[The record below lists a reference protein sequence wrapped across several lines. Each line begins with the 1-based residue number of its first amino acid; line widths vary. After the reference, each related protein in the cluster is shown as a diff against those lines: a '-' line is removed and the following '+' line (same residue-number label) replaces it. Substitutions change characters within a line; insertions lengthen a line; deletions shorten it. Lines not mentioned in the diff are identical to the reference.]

1 LGTQANARPVETCI
15 RGSEATLVFGGPGIQ
30 IFPADGNA
38 TPSLEV
44 AREAGGDTIDLWRD
58 FLRCVETRERPW
70 SNVWTQYG
78 VQTVV
83 NMGMLSMLGGRM
95 LHFDP
100 DGERILED
108 PPVEVT

>member
-1 LGTQANARPVETCI
+1 MCI
-15 RGSEATLVFGGPGIQ
+15 RDS
-30 IFPADGNA
+30 
-38 TPSLEV
+38 
-44 AREAGGDTIDLWRD
+44 
-58 FLRCVETRERPW
+58 
-70 SNVWTQYG
+70 VWTQYG

-108 PPVEVT
+108 PPVEGA